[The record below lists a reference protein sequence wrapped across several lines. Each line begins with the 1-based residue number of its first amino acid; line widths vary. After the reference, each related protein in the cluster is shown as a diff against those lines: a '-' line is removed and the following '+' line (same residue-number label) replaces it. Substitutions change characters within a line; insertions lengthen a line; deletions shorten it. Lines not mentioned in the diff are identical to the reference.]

1 MTNAAT
7 EQISNEA
14 LAAAIANLSDDDA
27 AAMLYCLRKGAKSKA
42 RGAMTR
48 ALNEFEGYYRKR
60 LGLPPAPPKPR
71 AKRPKTA

>member
-1 MTNAAT
+1 MTNTTT

-14 LAAAIANLSDDDA
+14 LAAAIAKMSDDDA
-27 AAMLYCLRKGAKSKA
+27 AALMYCLQKGAKSKA

-48 ALNEFEGYYRKR
+48 ALNEFERYYRKR

-71 AKRPKTA
+71 AKRPKAA